1 MSKTLAI
8 RVGDTQ
14 VEIRSRSSISFGTF
28 PMRRCNQLDRLWRAR
43 LAIRKCWLRT
53 QATCLP
59 NLSRRHPCSI
69 RGGSLLTMDLDAQ
82 LMLGVKEGN
91 DVCMDRL
98 SQRYRGPV
106 IHYIFN

>member
-1 MSKTLAI
+1 
-8 RVGDTQ
+8 
-14 VEIRSRSSISFGTF
+14 
-28 PMRRCNQLDRLWRAR
+28 MRRCNQLDRLWRAR

-91 DVCMDRL
+91 DECMDRL

-106 IHYIFN
+106 IHYIFHVVRNRAIAEELAQHVFLRVFRSRA